1 MKTRTLGRT
10 GLEVGILGLGTEYLD
25 GQDAE
30 TYERVLRTAVD
41 GGVNYIDVLFSYAD
55 YRDRLGAAMRGIR
68 ESFVVTGHIGCA
80 ETNGQYRK
88 TRDIDE
94 CETLFGDLL
103 QRLGTDRVEIVM
115 VQFVDTAKDYERIMS
130 SGGLYELAQRL
141 CREGK
146 ARHIGISIHEYALAE
161 EAARSD
167 GFDVIMYPL
176 GIILSPI
183 PRDDFLTFCEQNR
196 VGVVAMKPF
205 GGGRIFRYADS
216 LGTNPSRLIGY
227 PLLDSRVS
235 TVIPGVKSQRE
246 MEQAIEG
253 IDTAPDPG
261 EFARYAEQILTAGKG
276 DCVYCNH
283 CLPCPV
289 EINIGE
295 TLMLLD
301 SAGDKDSQEI
311 RDSYEELS
319 VKASACTACSVCE
332 TRCPFDVSVI
342 EKMEQAV
349 KLFGS

>member
-10 GLEVGILGLGTEYLD
+10 GMEVGILGLGTEYLN
-25 GQDAE
+25 GQDAQ
-30 TYERVLRTAVD
+30 TYEEVLKTAVD
-41 GGVNYIDVLFSYAD
+41 AGVNYIDVLFSYAD

-68 ESFVVTGHIGCA
+68 ERFVVTGHIGCA

-88 TRDIDE
+88 TRDTDE
-94 CETLFGDLL
+94 CERLFEDLL

-115 VQFVDTAKDYERIMS
+115 IQFVDTTKDYERIMQ
-130 SGGLYELAQRL
+130 SGGLYELAKRL

-146 ARHIGISIHEYALAE
+146 ARHIGISIHECAIAE

-167 GFDVIMYPL
+167 EFDVIMYPL

-183 PRDDFLTFCEQNR
+183 PRDDFLASCEQNR

-205 GGGRIFRYADS
+205 GGGRLFRYADT
-216 LGTNPSRLIGY
+216 LGTKPSRLIGY

-235 TVIPGVKSQRE
+235 TVIPGVKSQSE

-253 IDTAPDPG
+253 MQSSPDPT
-261 EFARYAEQILTAGKG
+261 EYAAYAEHVLTAGKG

-301 SAGDKDSQEI
+301 SAGSEVSQEI
-311 RDSYEELS
+311 RDSYEKLS
-319 VKASACTACSVCE
+319 VKASACTACGVCE

-342 EKMEQAV
+342 NKMEQAV
-349 KLFGS
+349 ELFGS